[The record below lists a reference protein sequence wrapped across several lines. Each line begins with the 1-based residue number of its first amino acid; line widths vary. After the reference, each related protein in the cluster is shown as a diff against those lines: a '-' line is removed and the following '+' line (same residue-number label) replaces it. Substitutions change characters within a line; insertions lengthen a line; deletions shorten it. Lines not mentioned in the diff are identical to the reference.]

1 LKGGIGNNMRK
12 KYLKKGYLMK
22 VPGRR
27 KKTRVKP
34 QLVKLPKK

>member
-1 LKGGIGNNMRK
+1 MRK
-12 KYLKKGYLMK
+12 QYHKKGYLMK

-34 QLVKLPKK
+34 QLCKMPKKR